1 LKTETNLKIEI
12 MKTTFKLFGLKEENI
27 IRSAS
32 LCSNGIE
39 METELTVTRHHLSD
53 FYSKHEAV
61 IFLHNANLNNAIK
74 EFEHGFEIIEVFTK

>member
-1 LKTETNLKIEI
+1 
-12 MKTTFKLFGLKEENI
+12 
-27 IRSAS
+27 
-32 LCSNGIE
+32 